1 MPVPIYFSKFALAS
15 LAYCLKYAI
24 ENVDSCKTS
33 LLVAGTSD
41 DRYACTIDNNES
53 DSRAEVLKRTP
64 FADARTV
71 KETSRAR
78 GLGLQAVPLFL
89 AMCRLLRRRAVEQRS
104 FFQAD
109 RRRLRILH
117 LRGLGVSRIA
127 DGRKSQDCPLDKQSA
142 R

>member
-24 ENVDSCKTS
+24 DNVDSCKTS

-78 GLGLQAVPLFL
+78 GLGLQAVPLL
-89 AMCRLLRRRAVEQRS
+89 
-104 FFQAD
+104 
-109 RRRLRILH
+109 RRLRILH

>member
-24 ENVDSCKTS
+24 DNVDSCKTS

-78 GLGLQAVPLFL
+78 GLGLQAVPLF
-89 AMCRLLRRRAVEQRS
+89 
-104 FFQAD
+104 FQAD